1 MTLIFLFIFFS
12 YRYHIH
18 QYNVDSLILSM
29 LPYHESKIFVRV
41 VQLLKLNSKTATKW
55 DWLEEMQVCMMVY
68 FYCIILGY
76 SVLNTIKSLK

>member
-1 MTLIFLFIFFS
+1 
-12 YRYHIH
+12 
-18 QYNVDSLILSM
+18 M